1 MATLEELIAANTAAI
16 EANTAAILGAGANV
30 GSAPAAT
37 GKAAT
42 GVKTGGGR
50 GKAATATS
58 KFTADQVRDTLIK
71 VKSEVGEDEAKRII
85 SEVGGYEKLAQLVA
99 DPSKFD
105 AVMEA
110 SEAALTGGGDE
121 DGDSGL

>member
-1 MATLEELIAANTAAI
+1 MASIEELLSGLTAAI
-16 EANTAAILGAGANV
+16 EANTAAILGSGTNV
-30 GSAPAAT
+30 AAAPAKAEAKASKPA
-37 GKAAT
+37 GKKAAD
-42 GVKTGGGR
+42 KP
-50 GKAATATS
+50 AS

-105 AVMEA
+105 SVMEA
-110 SEAALTGGGDE
+110 AEVALSGDGDE
-121 DGDSGL
+121 DSGL

>member
-1 MATLEELIAANTAAI
+1 MASLEDMIGSLTAAL
-16 EANTAAILGAGANV
+16 EANTAAILAG
-30 GSAPAAT
+30 GSAPAAAAP
-37 GKAAT
+37 AAT
-42 GVKTGGGR
+42 TRPKP
-50 GKAATATS
+50 AAKPKPAAS

-85 SEVGGYEKLAQLVA
+85 TEVGGYEKLAQLVA

-110 SEAALTGGGDE
+110 SETALAGGD
-121 DGDSGL
+121 DDGGDSGL

>member
-1 MATLEELIAANTAAI
+1 MAIEELISNLTAAL

-30 GSAPAAT
+30 GAGAAPAAEPEKKPSS
-37 GKAAT
+37 GGRKKAAD
-42 GVKTGGGR
+42 K
-50 GKAATATS
+50 ATS
-58 KFTADQVRDTLIK
+58 KYTADQVRDTLIK

-110 SEAALTGGGDE
+110 AEAALSGEDEGGD
-121 DGDSGL
+121 DSGL

>member
-1 MATLEELIAANTAAI
+1 MAIEELLTSLIAAV
-16 EANTAAILGAGANV
+16 EANTAAILGQGANV
-30 GSAPAAT
+30 GAAPAASET
-37 GKAAT
+37 KPKATRTKAAD
-42 GVKTGGGR
+42 K
-50 GKAATATS
+50 ATS

-99 DPSKFD
+99 DPGKFD

-110 SEAALTGGGDE
+110 AEEALAGGGD